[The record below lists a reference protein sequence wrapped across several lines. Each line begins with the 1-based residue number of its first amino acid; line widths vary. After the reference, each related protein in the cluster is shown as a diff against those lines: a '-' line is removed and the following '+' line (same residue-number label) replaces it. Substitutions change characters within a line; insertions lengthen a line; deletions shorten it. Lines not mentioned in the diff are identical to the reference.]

1 MMTQNGYFFDFV
13 LYNLHNNNLPTFIY
27 FNQLSLKERCKYK
40 QNVIFVHVAYE
51 GRNYCRKNA

>member
-13 LYNLHNNNLPTFIY
+13 LYNNNLSTFIY